1 MGETT
6 GLAATSRRTK
16 MAGSGTTYKNVGA
29 HWRLSVSWTATQN
42 VSNNSSTVT
51 AKIYWEALD
60 GYGRIDATMTR
71 SGFVLIDGSKYS
83 FSATPA
89 LSANQKKLL
98 ATKSKTVK
106 HSSNGSG
113 SVEIGGEFNPEVTLG
128 STKYNKV
135 TVPTKTFN
143 LPTIPR
149 ASTMTSSASLTA
161 GSNRTVTISRAS
173 STFSHIVYLDIKNR
187 SGSWVNITRVDLST
201 SQTSKSTSFTSAEFE
216 NIFKQLDGRTSADV
230 RWNVNTYSGSTKVG
244 TTTYNGTCTIPSLT
258 SVSSTNGQGGSAT
271 NVYVD
276 QTFTIGLN
284 RSNSSFTHTV
294 EITTG
299 NYRKTIT
306 GVGTSTSWTPSASEQ
321 SSIYS
326 QLGQSSSNSANIRV
340 TTYYGSTQVG
350 IPTNKAFTYV
360 ANPSTNKPVFTA
372 TGIAY
377 KDVNAT
383 TTAIT
388 ANDQLIIQNRSNL
401 QVTIPSSSKA
411 TAQNSAVMKTYS
423 VTVNGVTKTANYSTS
438 DVVIS
443 FGTVTASS
451 NTNITIKATDSRGF
465 STSVTKAV
473 TVIPYANPN
482 IAVSVTRNNGFE
494 AATNLAK
501 TVVLKP
507 LTVGSTNKNS
517 LKTLRFRYKL
527 ANASTWGAW
536 QNLTKTGGPT
546 TYTVAQTI
554 TLSELQTFNL
564 QIEAVDQL
572 STVTKDY
579 VVSAG
584 RPMQFFDPDLK
595 AVGFFDFPT
604 KEYSIKINGTVEF
617 GANIYA
623 GGTEG
628 TGALYLN
635 NSDVTGLNG
644 LFFNDPSDKNG
655 EGLMWLKTGAPER
668 STNTADYDWHRVM
681 DGVGRLNGN
690 TVFSDL
696 QGLEELWSGYFYMQ
710 ASQTVNPKRAISDCP
725 NGWIMVWSRYDA
737 GTSYNSFWNFVY
749 VPKKFATLSSGGMVH
764 SLGADPTTGTGSVIR
779 IQPIYKYIY
788 ITDTAITGH
797 AQNSAEPNN
806 TTVLRYVYTW

>member
-1 MGETT
+1 MDETT

-16 MAGSGTTYKNVGA
+16 MAGSGTIYTNVGS
-29 HWRLSVSWTATQN
+29 HWRLSVSWTASQN

-51 AKIYWEALD
+51 AKIYWEALN
-60 GYGRIDATMTR
+60 GYGAVNATQTR
-71 SGFVLIDGSKYS
+71 SGKVTIDGTDYS

-106 HSSNGSG
+106 HNSDGSG
-113 SVEIGGEFNPEVTLG
+113 SVRISGEFSPQVNLQG
-128 STKYNKV
+128 KDYNRI
-135 TVPTKTFN
+135 TISAKTFS

-149 ASTMTSSASLTA
+149 ASTMSSSAALTA

-216 NIFKQLDGRTSADV
+216 NIFKQLDGRTSADI
-230 RWNVNTYSGSTKVG
+230 RWNVNTYSGSTRVG
-244 TTTYNGTCTIPSLT
+244 TNTYNGTCTIPSLT

-294 EITTG
+294 EISTG

-350 IPTNKAFTYV
+350 IPTNKGFTYV
-360 ANPSTNKPVFTA
+360 ANPSTNKPLFTA
-372 TGIAY
+372 TGIAH

-383 TTAIT
+383 TVAIT
-388 ANDQLIIQNRSNL
+388 ANDQLIVQNRSNL
-401 QVTIPSSSKA
+401 QVTIPSSSGA

-443 FGTVTASS
+443 FGTVTASA

-473 TVIPYANPN
+473 TVIPYSNPN
-482 IAVSVTRNNGFE
+482 ISVSVTRNNGFE

-517 LKTLRFRYKL
+517 LKSLRFRWKL
-527 ANASTWGAW
+527 ANATTWGAW
-536 QNLTKTGGPT
+536 QNLTRTGGPT
-546 TYTVAQTI
+546 TYTVAQTVA
-554 TLSELQTFNL
+554 LSELQSWNL

-579 VVSAG
+579 VISAG

-617 GANIYA
+617 GANIWS
-623 GGTEG
+623 GSTEG
-628 TGALYLN
+628 TGAMFLN
-635 NSDVTGLNG
+635 NSDMTGLNG
-644 LFFNDPSDKNG
+644 LYFNDISNNNG
-655 EGLMWLKTGAPER
+655 EGLMWLKTGSPER
-668 STNTADYDWHRVM
+668 STNTADYDQQRVL
-681 DGVGRLNGN
+681 DGTGYLNSN
-690 TVFSDL
+690 VVFADL
-696 QGLEELWSGYFYMQ
+696 QGLEELWSGYLYMN
-710 ASQTVNPKRAISDCP
+710 ATQTINPRRNISNCP
-725 NGWIMVWSRYDA
+725 NGWILVWSRYDSGA
-737 GTSYNSFWNFVY
+737 PLNSFWNFVY
-749 VPKKFATLSSGGMVH
+749 VPKRFATLSAGGMVH
-764 SLGADPTTGTGSVIR
+764 NLGADPVAGTGTVSQ
-779 IQPIYKYIY
+779 IQPVFKYIY
-788 ITDTAITGH
+788 ITDNEIKGH
-797 AQNSAEPNN
+797 AQNAVNPNN

>member
-1 MGETT
+1 
-6 GLAATSRRTK
+6 
-16 MAGSGTTYKNVGA
+16 MAGSGTIYTNVGS
-29 HWRLSVSWTATQN
+29 HWRLSVSWSATQN

-51 AKIYWEALD
+51 AKIYWEALN
-60 GYGRIDATMTR
+60 GYGAVNANTTR
-71 SGFVLIDGSKYS
+71 SGKITIDGTDYS
-83 FSATPA
+83 FSATPS

-106 HSSNGSG
+106 HSSDGSG
-113 SVEIGGEFNPEVTLG
+113 SVRISGEFSPYVNLQGKDWTRIPI
-128 STKYNKV
+128 SA
-135 TVPTKTFN
+135 KTFS

-149 ASTMTSSASLTA
+149 ASTMSSSASLTA

-340 TTYYGSTQVG
+340 TAYYGSTQVG

-377 KDVNAT
+377 KDINTT

-401 QVTIPSSSKA
+401 QVTIPSSSGA

-443 FGTVTASS
+443 FGTVTAST

-517 LKTLRFRYKL
+517 LKTLRFRWKL
-527 ANASTWGAW
+527 ANATTWGAW

-572 STVTKDY
+572 ATVTKDY
-579 VVSAG
+579 VISAG

-595 AVGFFDFPT
+595 AIGFFDFPT
-604 KEYSIKINGTVEF
+604 KEYSIKINGTIEF
-617 GANIYA
+617 GANIWSGA
-623 GGTEG
+623 TEG
-628 TGALYLN
+628 TGALFLN
-635 NSDVTGLNG
+635 NSDMTGLNG
-644 LFFNDPSDKNG
+644 LYFNDISNNNG
-655 EGLMWLKTGAPER
+655 EGLMWLKTGSPER
-668 STNTADYDWHRVM
+668 STNTADYDQHRVL
-681 DGVGRLNGN
+681 DGTGFLNN
-690 TVFSDL
+690 NVIFRDV
-696 QGLEELWSGYFYMQ
+696 QGLEELWAGAMFMN
-710 ASQTVNPKRAISDCP
+710 ATQTVNPKRAISDCP
-725 NGWIMVWSRYDA
+725 NGWIMVWSRFDN
-737 GTSYNSFWNFVY
+737 GNPVNSFWNFVY
-749 VPKKFATLSSGGMVH
+749 VPKRFSNLSAGGMVH
-764 SLGADPTTGTGSVIR
+764 SIGADPVAGTGTVAQT
-779 IQPIYKYIY
+779 QPVYKYIY
-788 ITDTAITGH
+788 ITNTAINGH
-797 AQNSAEPNN
+797 AQNSVNPNN

>member
-1 MGETT
+1 
-6 GLAATSRRTK
+6 
-16 MAGSGTTYKNVGA
+16 MAGSGTIYTNVGS
-29 HWRLSVSWTATQN
+29 HWRLSVSWSATQN

-51 AKIYWEALD
+51 AKTYWEALN
-60 GYGRIDATMTR
+60 GYGAINATTTR
-71 SGFVLIDGSKYS
+71 SGKITIDGTDYS
-83 FSATPA
+83 FSATPS

-106 HSSNGSG
+106 HSGDGSG
-113 SVEIGGEFNPEVTLG
+113 SVRISGEFSPYVNLQG
-128 STKYNKV
+128 RDYNRI
-135 TVPTKTFN
+135 TISAKTFS

-149 ASTMTSSASLTA
+149 ASSMSSSASLTA

-187 SGSWVNITRVDLST
+187 SGSWVNITRVDFST
-201 SQTSKSTSFTSAEFE
+201 SQTSKSTSFTSSEFE

-244 TTTYNGTCTIPSLT
+244 TKTYNGTCTIPSLT

-271 NVYVD
+271 KVYVD

-294 EITTG
+294 EISTG

-306 GVGTSTSWTPSASEQ
+306 GVGTSTSWTPSSSEQ
-321 SSIYS
+321 SSIYA

-340 TTYYGSTQVG
+340 TTYYGNTQVG
-350 IPTNKAFTYV
+350 IPTNKGFTYV
-360 ANPSTNKPVFTA
+360 ANPSTNKPIFTA
-372 TGIAY
+372 TGIAH

-383 TTAIT
+383 TVAIT
-388 ANDQLIIQNRSNL
+388 ANDQLVVQNRSNL
-401 QVTIPSSSKA
+401 QVTIPSSAGA

-465 STSVTKAV
+465 STSVTKTV
-473 TVIPYANPN
+473 TVIPYASPN

-517 LKTLRFRYKL
+517 LKSLRFRFKL
-527 ANASTWGAW
+527 ATASTWGAW
-536 QNLTKTGGPT
+536 QNLTRSGGPT

-554 TLSELQTFNL
+554 TLSELQSWSL

-572 STVTKDY
+572 STITKDY
-579 VVSAG
+579 VISAG

-617 GANIYA
+617 GANIWS

-628 TGALYLN
+628 TGAMFLN
-635 NSDVTGLNG
+635 NSDMTGLNG
-644 LFFNDPSDKNG
+644 LYFNDISNNNG
-655 EGLMWLKTGAPER
+655 EGLMWLKTGAPDR
-668 STNTADYDWHRVM
+668 STNTADYDQHRVL
-681 DGVGRLNGN
+681 DGTGFLNN
-690 TVFSDL
+690 NVIFSDL
-696 QGLEELWSGYFYMQ
+696 QGLEELWSGYIFMNGSE
-710 ASQTVNPKRAISDCP
+710 AVTPKRKISDCP
-725 NGWIMVWSRYDA
+725 NGWIMVWSRYDR
-737 GTSYNSFWNFVY
+737 GETYNSFWNFVY
-749 VPKKFATLSSGGMVH
+749 VPKRFGTLSAGGMVH
-764 SLGADPTTGTGSVIR
+764 SLGADPTIGTGSVTK
-779 IQPIYKYIY
+779 IQPVFKYIY
-788 ITDTAITGH
+788 VNDTTITGH
-797 AQNSAEPNN
+797 AQNGESPNN
-806 TTVLRYVYTW
+806 TSVLRYVYTW

>member
-1 MGETT
+1 
-6 GLAATSRRTK
+6 
-16 MAGSGTTYKNVGA
+16 MAGSGTIYTNVGS

-51 AKIYWEALD
+51 AKIYWEALN
-60 GYGRIDATMTR
+60 GYGEIRATQTR
-71 SGFVLIDGSKYS
+71 SGKVSIDGTDYS

-89 LSANQKKLL
+89 LNANQKKLL

-106 HSSNGSG
+106 HSSDGSG
-113 SVEIGGEFNPEVTLG
+113 SVKISGEFSPEVVLQGVMRTRITI
-128 STKYNKV
+128 SA
-135 TVPTKTFN
+135 KTFS

-149 ASTMTSSASLTA
+149 ASTMSSSASLTA

-201 SQTSKSTSFTSAEFE
+201 SQTSKSTSFTNAEFE

-244 TTTYNGTCTIPSLT
+244 TTTYTGTCTIPSLT

-306 GVGTSTSWTPSASEQ
+306 GVSTSTSWTPSASEQ

-401 QVTIPSSSKA
+401 QVTIPSASGA

-443 FGTVTASS
+443 FGTVTASA

-517 LKTLRFRYKL
+517 LKSLKFRWKL
-527 ANASTWGAW
+527 ANASTWGQW
-536 QNLTKTGGPT
+536 WNLLKTGGPV

-579 VVSAG
+579 VISAG

-617 GANIYA
+617 GANIWSGA
-623 GGTEG
+623 TEG
-628 TGALYLN
+628 TGALFLN

-644 LFFNDPSDKNG
+644 LFFNDISNNRG
-655 EGLMWLKTGAPER
+655 EGLMWLKSGAPDN
-668 STNTADYDWHRVM
+668 SKNFDDYDQERV
-681 DGVGRLNGN
+681 LNGTGYLN
-690 TVFSDL
+690 DNVIFRDV
-696 QGLEELWSGYFYMQ
+696 QGLEELWAG
-710 ASQTVNPKRAISDCP
+710 AWVINDSQTVTPKRAITDCP
-725 NGWIMVWSRYDA
+725 NGWIMVWSRYDSGA
-737 GTSYNSFWNFVY
+737 PLNSFWNFVY
-749 VPKKFATLSSGGMVH
+749 VPKRFGSLSAGGMVH
-764 SLGADPTTGTGSVIR
+764 SLGADPTSGTGVVSR
-779 IQPIYKYIY
+779 IQPVFKYIY
-788 ITDTAITGH
+788 ITNTTISGH
-797 AQNSAEPNN
+797 AQNGVSSNN

>member
-1 MGETT
+1 
-6 GLAATSRRTK
+6 

-60 GYGRIDATMTR
+60 GYGRINATTTR
-71 SGFVLIDGSKYS
+71 SGFVSIDGSKYS

-106 HSSNGSG
+106 HNSNGSG

-128 STKYNKV
+128 STKYTNV
-135 TVPTKTFN
+135 AVPTKTFS

-201 SQTSKSTSFTSAEFE
+201 SQTSKSTSFTSAEYE

-244 TTTYNGTCTIPSLT
+244 TTTYTGTCTIPSLT

-321 SSIYS
+321 SSIYA

-340 TTYYGSTQVG
+340 TAYYGSTQVG

-401 QVTIPSSSKA
+401 QVTIPSSSSA

-443 FGTVTASS
+443 FGTVTASA

-517 LKTLRFRYKL
+517 LKSLKFRWKL
-527 ANASTWGAW
+527 ANASTWGQW
-536 QNLTKTGGPT
+536 WNLLKTGGPV

-579 VVSAG
+579 VISAG

-604 KEYSIKINGTVEF
+604 KEYSIKINGTIEF
-617 GANIYA
+617 GANLWSGA
-623 GGTEG
+623 TEG
-628 TGALYLN
+628 TGALFLN

-644 LFFNDPSDKNG
+644 LYFNDISNNRG
-655 EGLMWLKTGAPER
+655 EGLMWLKSGAPDNSR
-668 STNTADYDWHRVM
+668 NLDDYDQERV
-681 DGVGRLNGN
+681 LNGTGYLN
-690 TVFSDL
+690 DNVIFRDV
-696 QGLEELWSGYFYMQ
+696 QGLEELWAG
-710 ASQTVNPKRAISDCP
+710 AWVINDSQTVSPKRAITDCP
-725 NGWIMVWSRYDA
+725 NGWIMVWSRYDSGA
-737 GTSYNSFWNFVY
+737 PVNSFWNFVY
-749 VPKKFATLSSGGMVH
+749 VPKRFGSLSAGGMVH
-764 SLGADPTTGTGSVIR
+764 SLGADPTSGAGGVSR
-779 IQPIYKYIY
+779 IEPVFKYIY
-788 ITDTAITGH
+788 ITNTTISGH
-797 AQNSAEPNN
+797 TQNGVNPNN